1 MCGIVGY
8 CGKKNA
14 ADIIIHGLKNLEYRG
29 YDSAGISVI
38 TEDSIKTIKSVGK
51 LDKLEEV
58 YKSSPIKGNIGIGHT
73 RWATHG
79 NVNLENAHPHLNSK
93 NTISLVHNG
102 VIDNY
107 LELKEELEKEGYKF
121 KSKTDTEIIVQ
132 LIDFYYKGNLLNAV
146 LKTVKRLVGSYALG
160 VISNDNPSEL
170 IAVRNNCPLIV
181 GFCEDGFIISSEIS
195 SIIENTNKVVY
206 MNNKEIAQ
214 FNLDNSYKFFNYNL
228 DEIEKEIE
236 IMDLNKD
243 SISKN
248 GFEHYM
254 LKEIFEQ
261 PDAIK
266 NLLDKRIID
275 GKINFGESFFT
286 AEEIKKFEKIYI
298 IACGTAFH
306 AGEIAKFAIQ
316 NFTGRQV
323 QVEIASEFNYNQK
336 FVDDKT
342 LAIFVSQSGETADTL
357 LALEEAK
364 KLSAKTLAI
373 VNAQNSTM
381 TKLAD
386 KVMYC
391 YCGPEISVAS
401 TKAFTTQLILLYL
414 LALDMADKLET
425 LSEDKINS
433 YLDELKKVPG
443 KISEILKRKDDFK
456 NIAEELKDQESVFY
470 TGRGIDFTTAKEGA
484 LKLKEVSYIHT
495 EAFASGE
502 LKHGSIAL
510 IDNSTKFIAIITQ
523 EHTAKKTAINL
534 EELTARGASIY
545 TITDFDDNTIN
556 QNSKQTIKFSK
567 ISDFFAP
574 LLSVIPAQLIA
585 YYTSLARGNDVDKP
599 RNLAK
604 AVTVE

>member
-14 ADIIIHGLKNLEYRG
+14 TDIIIHGLKNLEYRG

-38 TEDSIKTIKSVGK
+38 TKDSIKTIKSVGK

-58 YKSSPIKGNIGIGHT
+58 YKSNPIKGNVGIGHT

-121 KSKTDTEIIVQ
+121 KSKTDTEVIVQ
-132 LIDFYYKGNLLNAV
+132 LIDFYYNGNLLNAV
-146 LKTVKRLVGSYALG
+146 LKAIKRLVGSYALG
-160 VISNDNPSEL
+160 VICNDNPSEL

-181 GFCEDGFIISSEIS
+181 GFAEDGFIISSEIS

-206 MNNKEIAQ
+206 MDNKEIAQ
-214 FNLDNSYKFFNYNL
+214 FNLDNTYKFFNYNL

-236 IMDLNKD
+236 TMDLNKD

-261 PDAIK
+261 PDAIR
-266 NLLDKRIID
+266 NLLDKRVIN

-286 AEEIKKFEKIYI
+286 AEEIKEFEKIYI

-336 FVDDKT
+336 FVDNKT

-381 TKLAD
+381 TKQAD

-414 LALDMADKLET
+414 LALDMAEKLGT
-425 LSEDKINS
+425 LSEDKIKS
-433 YLDELKKVPG
+433 YLDELKTIPER
-443 KISEILKRKDDFK
+443 INEILKRKDDFK
-456 NIAEELKDQESVFY
+456 NIAEDLKNQESVFY

-510 IDNSTKFIAIITQ
+510 IDNSTRVIAIISQ

-545 TITDFDDNTIN
+545 TITDFDDNTIK
-556 QNSKQTIKFSK
+556 QNSKEVIKFARTT
-567 ISDFFAP
+567 DFFAP

>member
-14 ADIIIHGLKNLEYRG
+14 TDIIIHGLKNLEYRG

-38 TEDSIKTIKSVGK
+38 TKDSIKTIKSVGK

-58 YKSSPIKGNIGIGHT
+58 YKSNPIKGNVGIGHT

-121 KSKTDTEIIVQ
+121 KSKTDTEVIVQ
-132 LIDFYYKGNLLNAV
+132 LIDFYYNGNLLNAV
-146 LKTVKRLVGSYALG
+146 LKAVKRLVGSYALG
-160 VISNDNPSEL
+160 VICNDNPSEL

-181 GFCEDGFIISSEIS
+181 GFAEDGFIISSEIS

-206 MNNKEIAQ
+206 MDNKEIAQ
-214 FNLDNSYKFFNYNL
+214 FNLDNTYKFFNYNL

-236 IMDLNKD
+236 TMDLNKD

-261 PDAIK
+261 PDAIR
-266 NLLDKRIID
+266 NLLDKRVIN
-275 GKINFGESFFT
+275 GKINLGESFFT
-286 AEEIKKFEKIYI
+286 ADEIKNFEKIYI

-381 TKLAD
+381 TKQAD

-414 LALDMADKLET
+414 LALDMAEKLGT
-425 LSEDKINS
+425 LSEDKIKS
-433 YLDELKKVPG
+433 YLDELKAIPER
-443 KISEILKRKDDFK
+443 INEILERKDDFK
-456 NIAEELKDQESVFY
+456 NIAEDLKNQESVFY

-510 IDNSTKFIAIITQ
+510 IDNSTRVIAIISQ

-534 EELTARGASIY
+534 EELTARGAIIY
-545 TITDFDDNTIN
+545 TITDFDDNTIK
-556 QNSKQTIKFSK
+556 QNSKEVIKFARTT
-567 ISDFFAP
+567 DFFAP